1 MIRDVLQHGIIAMIS
16 EGQRFGR
23 AYLDYNVKQY
33 NENKIM
39 MYNPNT
45 VGYYV
50 VTVFP
55 ALLLMLEYE
64 RDRLYRIMYQVFI
77 FIVLFFGFLSLSRT
91 FVLTLAIICV
101 FYVLWTAKNIKKFV
115 NLTLAII
122 AIILVLLLIIPNQY
136 LQLLI
141 DAFSTRFEA
150 ESDSITGNRLEI
162 ILEYIA
168 AMNNKPWTY
177 LFGVGMQDYRA
188 KFGIQLMMVHNSIFE
203 IIIMWGFLGLLLF
216 CIWLITVWN
225 NVYGQGTNAK
235 NKKALLPLLGFVIFS
250 QSQQFLSGYYQH
262 LPIFLFCMFV
272 IKYNPANSRSVIMR
286 DAT

>member
-1 MIRDVLQHGIIAMIS
+1 
-16 EGQRFGR
+16 
-23 AYLDYNVKQY
+23 
-33 NENKIM
+33 
-39 MYNPNT
+39 
-45 VGYYV
+45 
-50 VTVFP
+50 
-55 ALLLMLEYE
+55 
-64 RDRLYRIMYQVFI
+64 
-77 FIVLFFGFLSLSRT
+77 
-91 FVLTLAIICV
+91 
-101 FYVLWTAKNIKKFV
+101 
-115 NLTLAII
+115 
-122 AIILVLLLIIPNQY
+122 LVLLFIIPDQY
-136 LQLLI
+136 LQFLI
-141 DAFSTRFEA
+141 DAYSTRFEGK
-150 ESDSITGNRLEI
+150 SDSLTGNRLEI